1 MLRKIALGL
10 SVLVLA
16 LFIAGIA
23 GYVITGPQAP
33 AADSVSALWLKPGN
47 GCEQGLLWCR
57 RPHACNHTLVSARFR
72 GIASACDPQPRL
84 YQRSQ

>member
-33 AADSVSALWLKPGN
+33 AADSVSAQWLKPGPYMTASSDKVFVDSSRGTAAN
-47 GCEQGLLWCR
+47 RDYSGAADRTLATTLWY
-57 RPHACNHTLVSARFR
+57 PLDTE
-72 GIASACDPQPRL
+72 
-84 YQRSQ
+84 

>member
-33 AADSVSALWLKPGN
+33 AADSVSAQWLKPG
-47 GCEQGLLWCR
+47 
-57 RPHACNHTLVSARFR
+57 P
-72 GIASACDPQPRL
+72 
-84 YQRSQ
+84 

>member
-16 LFIAGIA
+16 LFIASIA

-33 AADSVSALWLKPGN
+33 AADSVSAQWLKPG
-47 GCEQGLLWCR
+47 
-57 RPHACNHTLVSARFR
+57 PYMTASSDKVFVDSSR
-72 GIASACDPQPRL
+72 GTAANRDRCFAGS
-84 YQRSQ
+84 